1 MKPRK
6 SLAVIFSIAV
16 TGAISAGQ
24 ESFPVLEGPYL
35 GQTPPG
41 MTAEVF
47 APGIISTEAIE
58 ASLTFSHDQRF
69 LVFRRGFREDTEVF
83 LSEQQAGV
91 WSKPVRAPFFVKEYG
106 FGDFTFSPNEPVLY
120 FTSRRPL
127 ESGGAPTESANLWK
141 VEYDNG
147 QWLTPTPIA
156 DVLIT
161 PLHESYPSVSND
173 RTLYFFRR
181 FDDENKNYEM
191 MYSELANGAYSA
203 PVRMGKEINT
213 QWEEW
218 DPSIAPDGSF
228 LIFCSKKPSGYGKDD
243 LYVSFRTGDGGWS
256 DAVNLGDGVN
266 SAGSENRPFITA
278 DMKYLFFNRGESNE
292 RQQRKR
298 DVYWVDLNAV
308 RQLQP

>member
-1 MKPRK
+1 MGPGK
-6 SLAVIFSIAV
+6 SLAVILSIVV
-16 TGAISAGQ
+16 TGTISAEQ

-41 MTAEVF
+41 RTAEVF
-47 APGIISTEAIE
+47 APGIISTGAIE
-58 ASLTFSHDQRF
+58 ASLTFSHDQRY
-69 LVFRRGFREDTEVF
+69 LVFRRGFREDTEIY
-83 LSEQQAGV
+83 LSEQVDGV
-91 WSKPVRAPFFVKEYG
+91 WSKPLQAPFFVKEYG

-127 ESGGAPTESANLWK
+127 EPGTAPTESANLWK
-141 VEYDNG
+141 VEYDNAEW
-147 QWLTPTPIA
+147 QNPTPIS

-173 RTLYFFRR
+173 GTLYFFRR
-181 FDDENKNYEM
+181 FDTESRNYEM
-191 MYSELANGAYSA
+191 MYSEFANGAYLT

-228 LIFCSKKPSGYGKDD
+228 LIFCSKKPSGYGQDD
-243 LYVSFRTGDGGWS
+243 LYVSFRTDSGGWS
-256 DAVNLGDGVN
+256 DAVNLGNGIN

-292 RQQRKR
+292 RQQRQR
-298 DVYWVDLNAV
+298 DVYWVDLDAV
-308 RQLQP
+308 KKLRP